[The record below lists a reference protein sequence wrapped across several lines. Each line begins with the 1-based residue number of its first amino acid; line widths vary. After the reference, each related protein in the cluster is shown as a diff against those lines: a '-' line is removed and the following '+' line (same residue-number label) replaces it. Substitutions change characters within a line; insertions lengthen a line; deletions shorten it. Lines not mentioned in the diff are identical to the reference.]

1 MKALSD
7 CVLAIAIM
15 SSASFAFY
23 KFWETGRM
31 SYWNDV
37 CRDGQRT
44 AIPIIGGSRYVM
56 FLTLRLLP
64 ILSVFAVHI
73 LSMNLFCESTGIGTF
88 DVSQGANPVAL
99 WSGFITS
106 LATFVFVLAKK
117 YEYDK
122 WDRET
127 PR

>member
-1 MKALSD
+1 
-7 CVLAIAIM
+7 
-15 SSASFAFY
+15 
-23 KFWETGRM
+23 M

-73 LSMNLFCESTGIGTF
+73 LSMNFFCESTGIGTF